1 LAVAAS
7 MLTAAY
13 YILAN
18 GTIYAEPGA
27 DYFDRRSK
35 AQLTRRLIKRLEG
48 LGVTVEVRP
57 AA

>member
-1 LAVAAS
+1 

-18 GTIYAEPGA
+18 GTTYAEPGA
-27 DYFDRRSK
+27 DYFDLGANPNSL
-35 AQLTRRLIKRLEG
+35 LTRRLIKRLEG